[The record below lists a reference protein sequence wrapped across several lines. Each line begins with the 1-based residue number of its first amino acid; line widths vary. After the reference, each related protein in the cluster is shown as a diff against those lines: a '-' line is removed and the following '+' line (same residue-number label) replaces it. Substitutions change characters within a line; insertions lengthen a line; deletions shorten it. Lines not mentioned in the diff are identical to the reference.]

1 MAQGEQMNTRNARI
15 QPSKPTI
22 ERLSTY
28 IKCLRAMKKDGIL
41 TASSADIAATTGVN
55 AAQFRKDLS
64 YFGEFGTPGR
74 GYNVEQLQEHLSN
87 IMGLREEHRVLLV
100 GAGNL
105 GSALA
110 GYSGFKERGFE
121 IVAVFDSD
129 PAKIGTKIGDLEV
142 IDVDILPK
150 VNAELKADVGI
161 VAVPASAAQAV
172 VDRLVAGGVKAILNF
187 APATPQVRPGIVV
200 RNVDLTSELEVLSYY
215 LQH

>member
-1 MAQGEQMNTRNARI
+1 
-15 QPSKPTI
+15 
-22 ERLSTY
+22 
-28 IKCLRAMKKDGIL
+28 MKKEGTL
-41 TASSADIAATTGVN
+41 TASSADIATVTGIN

-74 GYNVEQLQEHLSN
+74 GYNVEQLQAHLSN
-87 IMGLREEHRVLLV
+87 IMGLREEHRVLMV

-110 GYSGFKERGFE
+110 GYPGFKERGFE

-129 PAKIGTKIGDLEV
+129 PSKIGTTIRDLEV
-142 IDVDILPK
+142 MDIEVLPRMN
-150 VNAELKADVGI
+150 VELKACVGI
-161 VAVPASAAQAV
+161 VAVPMEAAQSV

-187 APATPQVRPGIVV
+187 APATVQVRPGIVV

-215 LQH
+215 LQQ

>member
-1 MAQGEQMNTRNARI
+1 MSHRNART

-41 TASSADIAATTGVN
+41 TASSADIAAATGVN

-74 GYNVEQLQEHLSN
+74 GYNVEQLQAHLAN
-87 IMGLREEHRVLLV
+87 IMGLREKHHVLLV

-110 GYSGFKERGFE
+110 GYPGFKERGFE
-121 IVAVFDSD
+121 IVAVFDND
-129 PAKIGTKIGDLEV
+129 PRKIGTKIGNLEV
-142 IDVDILPK
+142 MDVDTLPK

-161 VAVPASAAQAV
+161 VAVPAEAAQAV